1 MRTMAKPDDRSD
13 NAEKLEEAVQ
23 NTIENLEQSEHYLDE
38 HSVELS
44 PEESSALRQKNE
56 NRRAAIDSLRSEI
69 QDEQEYAE

>member
-1 MRTMAKPDDRSD
+1 MAKPDDRSD
-13 NAEKLEEAVQ
+13 NAEKLQAAVQ
-23 NTIENLEQSEHYLDE
+23 NTRENLEQSEHYLDE

-56 NRRAAIDSLRSEI
+56 NRREAIDSLSSEI